1 MNYGNNNYF
10 NPLFPQQYPQPQM
23 PNYMQPQ
30 QQRKPLFY
38 GDVVNGIEGAKAY
51 QMQPNEKAFLVD
63 QDTNS
68 SLVYIKVV
76 NELGQATVKPYLL
89 TEYIDTPAQAP
100 NYITRDEVDEMI
112 KSAIN
117 ARKSTKSGE

>member
-10 NPLFPQQYPQPQM
+10 NPLFPQYPQPQV

-30 QQRKPLFY
+30 QQRKPLFF
-38 GDVVNGIEGAKAY
+38 GDTVNGIEGAKAY

-76 NELGQATVKPYLL
+76 NEFGQATVKPYLL
-89 TEYIDTPAQAP
+89 TEYVETPAPMP
-100 NYITRDEVDEMI
+100 NYITREEVEEMI
-112 KSAIN
+112 KSVN
-117 ARKSTKSGE
+117 TARKSTKPSE